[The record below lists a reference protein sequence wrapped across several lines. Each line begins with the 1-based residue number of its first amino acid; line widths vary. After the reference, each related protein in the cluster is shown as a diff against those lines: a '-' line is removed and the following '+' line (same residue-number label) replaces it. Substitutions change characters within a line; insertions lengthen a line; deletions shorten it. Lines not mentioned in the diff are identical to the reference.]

1 MARLVKGTAFS
12 PYFTG
17 PLLCLLTA
25 APPFLRDPLLLR
37 LPENYSAP
45 LTTSLKWLFA
55 LGLVGKVNRWLSN
68 WANRKWLRKDDKS
81 AWDWKNEV
89 AVVTGGSGGIGA
101 FVVKGL
107 VSKGVKVAVID
118 VLPLSDDLKDCMFH
132 KFGALSWSIVD
143 AFTSG

>member
-1 MARLVKGTAFS
+1 MAQLIKGTAFS

-25 APPFLRDPLLLR
+25 APPFLR

-45 LTTSLKWLFA
+45 LTTSLKWLFG
-55 LGLVGKVNRWLSN
+55 LGLVGKANRWLSN
-68 WANRKWLRKDDKS
+68 WADRKWLRKDDKS

-101 FVVKGL
+101 SVVKEL

-118 VLPLSDDLKDCMFH
+118 VLPLSDDLRDCMFH
-132 KFGALSWSIVD
+132 KSTDLSCSIADV
-143 AFTSG
+143 FTSG

>member
-1 MARLVKGTAFS
+1 MAQLIKGTAFS

-17 PLLCLLTA
+17 PLLCLLSA
-25 APPFLRDPLLLR
+25 APPFLR

-55 LGLVGKVNRWLSN
+55 LGLVGKANRWLSN
-68 WANRKWLRKDDKS
+68 WADRKWLRKDDKS

-101 FVVKGL
+101 SVVKGL

-118 VLPLSDDLKDCMFH
+118 VLPLSDDLRDCMFH
-132 KFGALSWSIVD
+132 KSTALSCSIAD